1 MTERAPIMRSA
12 FQDEFETIESTKM
25 VEEKKI
31 EKPVSEPVK

>member
-31 EKPVSEPVK
+31 EKPVSETNK